1 MTSDRARLSDFTENK
16 IPEKKAIDIYVN
28 TNKKDVWG
36 MGVVAVEE
44 GDGENIH
51 KTAKTLEESEYVDRT
66 THNVVEYEAVIYS
79 LEYIKKEYDE
89 NHAVFN
95 IYTNSETV
103 IGEPQDDKMA
113 TLSRHM
119 NRSRGGIYTNISHIR
134 EGEPAHM
141 QTANELAREA
151 AKGASGVE

>member
-1 MTSDRARLSDFTENK
+1 
-16 IPEKKAIDIYVN
+16 
-28 TNKKDVWG
+28 
-36 MGVVAVEE
+36 MGVVAVKE

-51 KTAKTLEESEYVDRT
+51 KTAKTFEESEYVDRT

-79 LEYIKKEYDE
+79 LEYIRKEYDGE
-89 NHAVFN
+89 THTVFD
-95 IYTNSETV
+95 IHTNSKTV

-119 NRSRGGIYTNISHIR
+119 NRSRGGIYTKISHIR
-134 EGEPAHM
+134 EEESTYM
-141 QTANELAREA
+141 VMANELAREA